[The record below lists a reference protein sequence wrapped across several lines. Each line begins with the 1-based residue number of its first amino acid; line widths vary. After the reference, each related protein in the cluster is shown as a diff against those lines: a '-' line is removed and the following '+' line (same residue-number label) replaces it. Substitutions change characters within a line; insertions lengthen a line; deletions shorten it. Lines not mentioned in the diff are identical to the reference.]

1 MTRSRFGLR
10 GTLRAAGTLFLHSL
24 RAARASS
31 SVEPEESR
39 PIAHGSGQMR
49 AQSISFQMSDNPRC
63 TAGCKFCISRT
74 TPGTTDVDPRTR
86 KTFNMDRLRV
96 GLGYAKQL
104 GASHAILTGR
114 ADPTQEDDD
123 YLIDVIRTAREYVPL
138 VDMHTNGYLML
149 PGMPKENLLKKLVDA
164 GLTMITLSIAHHEP
178 DTNRALMLQKH
189 SPIGLIKQAR
199 ELGLLVRASLVINRE
214 GIANVDDIM
223 DYIRVLGDMGVQ
235 MVVIREVWRP
245 ESYQVSNQEV
255 VQWNADN
262 WIDIGP
268 LQEAFE
274 LIAEIPDNPDGLS
287 LGNPLPWG
295 TPVFLVGGIFKD
307 PSHGVNVTFA
317 RCEEANGGTVM
328 KSIVHKPDGHGY
340 RNWDHNGDV
349 LY

>member
-10 GTLRAAGTLFLHSL
+10 GLLRAGGTLFLHAL

-31 SVEPEESR
+31 KVEPEDSR

-49 AQSISFQMSDNPRC
+49 AQSISIQLSDNSRC
-63 TAGCKFCISRT
+63 TAGCRFCISRT
-74 TPGTTDVDPRTR
+74 TPGIKDEDVRKR
-86 KTFNMDRLRV
+86 KTCNMDRLRV
-96 GLGYAKQL
+96 GLGYAHQL

-114 ADPTQEDDD
+114 ADPTQEDSD
-123 YLIDVIRTAREYVPL
+123 YLVDVIRAAREHVPL
-138 VDMHTNGYLML
+138 VDMHTNGYLMA
-149 PGMPKENLLKKLVDA
+149 PGMPKENLLIRLADA
-164 GLTMITLSIAHHEP
+164 GLTMITLSIAHHEAE
-178 DTNRALMLQKH
+178 TNRHLMLQKR
-189 SPIGLIKQAR
+189 SPVELIKPAR

-214 GIANVDDIM
+214 GVANVDDIM
-223 DYIRVLGDMGVQ
+223 DYIKTLGDLGVQ

-245 ESYQVSNQEV
+245 ESYQVSNQDV

-274 LIAEIPDNPDGLS
+274 AIADMEDNPFGLS

-295 TPVFLVGGIFKD
+295 TPVFLVGGIFQD